1 MSRTDITVQE
11 QDFDIAREYQGLRSA
26 GHEDGAVVTF
36 TGLVRDFNQNC
47 DVKGMFLEHYP
58 GMTEKMLEI
67 IVHQARER
75 WSLNNI
81 RIIHRV
87 GQLYPGDQIVYVGVT
102 SAHREAA
109 FAAAE
114 FVMDFLKTQA
124 PFWKKELT
132 SQGSRWVEA
141 NEKDQQALKKWRD

>member
-11 QDFDIAREYQGLRSA
+11 QDFDIASEYQGLRSN

-36 TGLVRDFNQNC
+36 IGLVRDFNQNC
-47 DVKGMFLEHYP
+47 DITGMHLEHYP
-58 GMTEKMLEI
+58 GMTEKMLDAIAE
-67 IVHQARER
+67 QARER
-75 WSLNNI
+75 WPLNNM

-109 FAAAE
+109 FSAAE
-114 FVMDFLKTQA
+114 FVMDYLKTQA

-132 SQGSRWVEA
+132 SLGSRWVEA
-141 NEKDQQALKKWRD
+141 NEKDQQAIKKWRE